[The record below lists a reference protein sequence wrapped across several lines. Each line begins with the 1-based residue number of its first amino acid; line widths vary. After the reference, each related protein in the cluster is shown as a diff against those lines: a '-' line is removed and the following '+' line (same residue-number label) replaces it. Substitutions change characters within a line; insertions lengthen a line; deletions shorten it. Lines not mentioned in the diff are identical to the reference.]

1 MPGSHIT
8 VPRALA
14 QKETETQVKD
24 GDDVASNWAVDP
36 HKWREMNHIMP
47 GSHITVPRESLLQLN
62 NPDDEPQDHTMGMTE
77 EGHWWKDIKSLAQ

>member
-1 MPGSHIT
+1 
-8 VPRALA
+8 
-14 QKETETQVKD
+14 
-24 GDDVASNWAVDP
+24 
-36 HKWREMNHIMP
+36 MNHIMP